1 MLLREPRRGH
11 ASRRG
16 FIRERLIP
24 PTTIIGP
31 SPAVIS
37 AVIGPIAVTVIV
49 PSIAIA
55 VIWASIAVVATA
67 IVIGFLNGC
76 VALRQRCEA
85 SYTADCSCLCL
96 PNERTDQKEHHRSES
111 SEKLAHVSS

>member
-1 MLLREPRRGH
+1 MLLREPRHGH

-16 FIRERLIP
+16 FIRERLIA
-24 PTTIIGP
+24 PTAIVGP
-31 SPAVIS
+31 SPAVIPT
-37 AVIGPIAVTVIV
+37 VEGP
-49 PSIAIA
+49 IAIA
-55 VIWASIAVVATA
+55 VIWPSITIAVIWPSIAVVATA

-85 SYTADCSCLCL
+85 SDTADCRCLYL

-111 SEKLAHVSS
+111 GE